1 MDRVQGADV
10 RGTTMAMRKR
20 WRAFAVG
27 VVSIVSWS
35 IVVPAAQAA
44 QSATTSTN
52 KCTVTA
58 LAPTLTKTNLTAKAS
73 VLCTKAT
80 SVTVEIGVVELD
92 GTAEDVK
99 VPIAPASKSVAVS
112 ANKAVT
118 VTTATVTCLNT
129 ETGNEEYATK
139 ARVNIS
145 GTVSAWDRTV
155 PKTDQFLC

>member
-1 MDRVQGADV
+1 
-10 RGTTMAMRKR
+10 MRKR
-20 WRAFAVG
+20 WRAFVVG
-27 VVSIVSWS
+27 VSTLVAMSVA
-35 IVVPAAQAA
+35 VPAAQAA

-58 LAPTLTKTNLTAKAS
+58 VAPTLSKTSLTGKAT
-73 VLCTKAT
+73 VPCTKAT
-80 SVTVEIGVVELD
+80 TVTVEIGVVEMES
-92 GTAEDVK
+92 TVEDTK
-99 VPIAPASKSVAVS
+99 VPIAVASKSVAVS

-118 VTTATVTCLNT
+118 VSTATMTCLNT

-155 PKTDQFLC
+155 PKTDAFAC

>member
-1 MDRVQGADV
+1 
-10 RGTTMAMRKR
+10 MAMRKR

-35 IVVPAAQAA
+35 IAVPAAQAA

-58 LAPTLTKTNLTAKAS
+58 LAPTLTKTSLTAKAS

-92 GTAEDVK
+92 GTADDVK
-99 VPIAPASKSVAVS
+99 VPIAPSSKSVAVS